1 MDQTNHSGL
10 DQTYRLLALCARAES
25 HPSMVEQL
33 SRQVEAF
40 TSWQELPIQ
49 AELHG
54 MAPLLWHHI
63 RKSGISI
70 PLKTRQTLEG
80 LYLRHRIFNQAH
92 TLILLEVSSLF
103 EQAGIRAL
111 VLKGLALAHQ
121 YYPDPALRPVSDID
135 LLLKQADVLPA
146 LDLLA
151 GAGFRVDSPRASRTL
166 NLLSKELTAD
176 SPLRD
181 GISTHVELHH
191 YDPRQRTLNDNIP
204 DNEFIGFD
212 APPHTLTIGE
222 RVVYTPAPMDTLNY
236 LCRHLQRHLFEGT
249 ANKPLQLKW
258 VADIVSFI
266 EHHAETM
273 DWDYLRR
280 RDKAFLER
288 LEVFYSLTP
297 LPERYAKI
305 IPVRNI
311 APPSGLN
318 QYPKGWPQQRVQ
330 KWRQVGVL
338 QFLELTFSP
347 PSRWW
352 LRLYYGI
359 NERSCFWYGQIF
371 HRIRI
376 FRLMLWAL
384 IRKIPWIASK

>member
-1 MDQTNHSGL
+1 MDQTNNSGI

-33 SRQVEAF
+33 SRQVEVF
-40 TSWQELPIQ
+40 TSWQELPAQ

-63 RKSGISI
+63 HQAGIPI
-70 PLKTRQTLEG
+70 PQQTEQTLKG
-80 LYLRHRIFNQAH
+80 LYIRHRILNQAH
-92 TLILLEVSSLF
+92 THVLLEINSLF
-103 EQAGIRAL
+103 QQAGIHAL

-135 LLLKQADVLPA
+135 LLLKQVDVLPA

-151 GAGFRVDSPRASRTL
+151 GAGFRVDSPRALRTL
-166 NLLSKELTAD
+166 NLLPKELTAD
-176 SPLRD
+176 SPLKN

-191 YDPRQRTLNDNIP
+191 YASRQRSLNDNTP
-204 DNEFIGFD
+204 YNEFIGFD
-212 APPHTLTIGE
+212 APPHVLMIGE
-222 RVVYTPAPMDTLNY
+222 CVVYTPAPMDTLNY
-236 LCRHLQRHLFEGT
+236 LCRHLKRHLFEGNI
-249 ANKPLQLKW
+249 NKPLQLKW
-258 VADIVSFI
+258 IADIVSFV
-266 EHHAETM
+266 EHRAETM

-297 LPERYAKI
+297 MLGRYIKI
-305 IPVRNI
+305 IPVTNI
-311 APPSGLN
+311 VSPSGLN

-330 KWRQVGVL
+330 KWRQVGAL
-338 QFLELTFSP
+338 KFLRLTFSV
-347 PSRWW
+347 PSKWW

-359 NERSCFWYGQIF
+359 NERSCFWYGHII
-371 HRIRI
+371 HRMRI
-376 FRLMLWAL
+376 FKLILQAL
-384 IRKIPWIASK
+384 IRRALAIQPD